1 MDFAKDLSARI
12 KSTIDF
18 KENWEQIETTFIPLS
33 GEVIVYKDYESIQVE
48 DNNGGTHT
56 HYIPAMKIGNG
67 INYLCD
73 LPFLTSGESADIQAH
88 INNHTIHVS
97 VADREFWDNKLN
109 YNSNI
114 QDGLLEFNRN

>member
-18 KENWEQIETTFIPLS
+18 KENWEQIETTFIPLN
-33 GEVIVYKDYESIQVE
+33 GEVIVYKDYESIDVE

-67 INYLCD
+67 INYLYD
-73 LPFLTSGESADIQAH
+73 LPFLTSGESEEIQQH

-109 YNSNI
+109 YNSTIEN
-114 QDGLLEFNRN
+114 DVLEFNRN